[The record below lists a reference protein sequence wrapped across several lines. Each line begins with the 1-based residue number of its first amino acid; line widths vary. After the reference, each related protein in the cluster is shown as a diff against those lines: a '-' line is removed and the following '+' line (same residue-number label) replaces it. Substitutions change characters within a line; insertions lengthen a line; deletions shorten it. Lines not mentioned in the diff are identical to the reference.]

1 MVRDLTRFVDMTGI
15 YSMHVTRSEAHRDAA
30 SKKKKNAVKKKRDVK
45 NKSGVVAKKR
55 KLDGGVHGG
64 SSSNLNKWARNCER
78 ETASPPDPQC
88 DLFPEPSMAS
98 PSQRSSKPHK
108 SSGQPKNLD
117 VFWYN

>member
-1 MVRDLTRFVDMTGI
+1 MNKKKDSTVKK
-15 YSMHVTRSEAHRDAA
+15 RDAA